1 MRVVMRLSIS
11 GTRNGETWP
20 QRGSEVDLPDDEAES
35 LIAQGMAEAAAE
47 RATIEPPAERSVAR
61 REPVKRKR
69 KA

>member
-1 MRVVMRLSIS
+1 MRGLIS

-20 QRGSEVDLPDDEAES
+20 GRGGEVDLPDDEAET

-47 RATIEPPAERSVAR
+47 RATIEPHAERAVAR